1 MQTLVPARVVRI
13 SIDNVEAGLDDES
26 GRIEIRA
33 DTVAVALRNCP
44 GVNVGSTNA
53 DTLKF

>member
-1 MQTLVPARVVRI
+1 MQTLVPSRVVRI

-33 DTVAVALRNCP
+33 DTVAVGRRRDSVLI
-44 GVNVGSTNA
+44 
-53 DTLKF
+53 F